1 MGILTQTL
9 GLLLSLSILVVLHEF
24 GHYAFARLFKTRVE
38 KFYLFFDPWF
48 ELIKFK
54 KGDTEYGIGWIP
66 LGGYVKISG
75 MIDES
80 MDKEAMKLPP
90 QPWEFRSKP
99 TWQRL
104 LIMTGG
110 VLVNF
115 ILALV
120 IYSMIL
126 FAWGKEYLPAENVK
140 FGFDFHEI
148 AQEIGLKDG
157 DKIIKVDTVVIDNYV
172 EIVPKL
178 LIDEPRNITVE
189 REGRTVVIDVPEGFT
204 QRVLK
209 EEVKGL
215 LTLRVPFII
224 DSVLQGMPGEK
235 AGFLNNDRILS
246 INGMETPF
254 YNKFDAEKLNHK
266 GKSVEIIVDRNNEP
280 VVLTVEMDETGI
292 IGIGNKPLSY
302 YFDVKRI
309 EYSFLESIP
318 AGINLGVETLTFYIK
333 QMKLIFT
340 KEGAKQLGGFG
351 SIGGLFPKTWDWK
364 VFWNMTAFISLVLA
378 FMNILPIP
386 ALDGGHV
393 TFLLYEMVTGR
404 KPGDKFLEYA
414 QIVGMV
420 LLFSLL
426 IYANGN
432 DIYKFFIK

>member
-1 MGILTQTL
+1 
-9 GLLLSLSILVVLHEF
+9 
-24 GHYAFARLFKTRVE
+24 
-38 KFYLFFDPWF
+38 
-48 ELIKFK
+48 
-54 KGDTEYGIGWIP
+54 
-66 LGGYVKISG
+66 
-75 MIDES
+75 
-80 MDKEAMKLPP
+80 
-90 QPWEFRSKP
+90 
-99 TWQRL
+99 
-104 LIMTGG
+104 
-110 VLVNF
+110 
-115 ILALV
+115 
-120 IYSMIL
+120 
-126 FAWGKEYLPAENVK
+126 
-140 FGFDFHEI
+140 
-148 AQEIGLKDG
+148 
-157 DKIIKVDTVVIDNYV
+157 
-172 EIVPKL
+172 
-178 LIDEPRNITVE
+178 
-189 REGRTVVIDVPEGFT
+189 
-204 QRVLK
+204 
-209 EEVKGL
+209 
-215 LTLRVPFII
+215 
-224 DSVLQGMPGEK
+224 MPGEK
-235 AGFLNNDRILS
+235 AGFLKNDRILS

-266 GKSVEIIVDRNNEP
+266 GKSVDIIVDRNNEP

-292 IGIGNKPLSY
+292 IGIGNKSLSY

-309 EYSFLESIP
+309 EYNFLESIP